1 MSDDLGNPD
10 SDHDRRW
17 MGLAIEQAYEAAT
30 MGEVPVGAVVV
41 LEGEVIGRGHNRK
54 ELSNDPTAHAEIL
67 ALREAA
73 ATIASWRLCD
83 ASLYVTLEPCPMCA
97 GALVNARIQRL
108 VYGCEDPKAGA
119 VRSLFSL
126 CEDPR
131 LNHRIQVIRGVEAET
146 CAALLTDFFARLR
159 AEDRDPG

>member
-1 MSDDLGNPD
+1 M
-10 SDHDRRW
+10 SDHDHDRQW
-17 MGLAIEQAYEAAT
+17 MGLAIEQAQEAAEI
-30 MGEVPVGAVVV
+30 GEVPVGAVVV
-41 LEGEVIGRGHNRK
+41 LEGRVIGRGHNRK

-73 ATIASWRLCD
+73 AAIHSWRLCD

-119 VRSLFSL
+119 VYSLFSL

-131 LNHRIQVIRGVEAET
+131 LNHRIQVVRGVEAEA
-146 CAALLTDFFARLR
+146 CAALLKDFFAKVR
-159 AEDRDPG
+159 AEGRGR